1 MYICVIRLSKM
12 DVFFLNVTAEESGIR
27 IVRGSGYINKEVKL
41 VFVSKGAMKITGIL
55 KKLNLGILKWLY
67 ES

>member
-1 MYICVIRLSKM
+1 M
-12 DVFFLNVTAEESGIR
+12 TAEESGIR

-55 KKLNLGILKWLY
+55 KKTKHWDFKMVVR
-67 ES
+67 